1 LTHDLLGGF
10 MDSSSSLD
18 AIAVFPEVTISGGL
32 ERELTTNRMRGVS
45 EEDGLI
51 MSAEGVGISYGIY

>member
-1 LTHDLLGGF
+1 

-32 ERELTTNRMRGVS
+32 ERELTTNIMRGVS